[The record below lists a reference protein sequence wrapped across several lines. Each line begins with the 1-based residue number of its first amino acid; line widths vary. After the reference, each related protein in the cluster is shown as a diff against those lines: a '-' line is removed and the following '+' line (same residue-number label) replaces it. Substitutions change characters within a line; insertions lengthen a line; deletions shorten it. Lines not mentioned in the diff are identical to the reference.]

1 MTYKINLQ
9 PSDESFAADPGES
22 VLEAALRHGLNLPHS
37 CRGGSCLSCRARIL
51 AGRVEYPRGFPA
63 ALTEAEASEGF
74 ALLCQARA
82 LTDLQ
87 VEARPLEVPGNVRIR
102 RLPCRVQR
110 LERLSEDVM
119 GLYLKLPGFEPFEYL
134 AGQYVDILLA
144 DGRRRSFSIANPP
157 FDSELLEL
165 HVRRVTGGHFTEHV
179 FEKMKERALLR
190 LEGPLGQFYLRDDQQ
205 RPLLMMAGGTGYAPI
220 KAILRQAF
228 QDGFASPIHFYWGA
242 RAACDLYDR
251 QTVEAWTS
259 ERFAFVPVLSEPQAE
274 DVWAGR
280 TGWVHRAVLADFPD
294 LSGLDVYAA
303 GPPAMIEAAREEFL
317 AAGLPKER
325 LFFDSFD
332 YAADSDD

>member
-9 PSDESFAADPGES
+9 PSEESFTADPGES

-51 AGRVEYPRGFPA
+51 AGKVDYPRGLPA
-63 ALTEAEASEGF
+63 ALTEVDASQGF

-82 LTDLQ
+82 MTDLQ
-87 VEARPLEVPGNVRIR
+87 VEARPMEVPGNARIR

-119 GLYLKLPGFEPFEYL
+119 GMYLKLPGFEPFEYL
-134 AGQYVDILLA
+134 AGQYVDILLSN
-144 DGRRRSFSIANPP
+144 GRRRSFSIASPP

-165 HVRRVTGGHFTEHV
+165 HVRRVAGGHFTEHV
-179 FEKMKERALLR
+179 FENMKERALLR
-190 LEGPLGQFYLRDDQQ
+190 LEGPLGQFYLREDEQ
-205 RPLLMMAGGTGYAPI
+205 RPLIMMAGGTGYAPI

-228 QDGFASPIHFYWGA
+228 KDGFAPPIHFYWGA
-242 RAACDLYDR
+242 RGSADLYDR

-259 ERFAFVPVLSEPQAE
+259 ERFAFVPVLSEPSAQ
-274 DVWAGR
+274 DKWDGR
-280 TGWVHRAVLADFPD
+280 TGFVHRAVLEDFPE
-294 LSGLDVYAA
+294 LSGFDVYAA
-303 GPPAMIEAAREEFL
+303 GPPAMIEATREEFR
-317 AAGLPKER
+317 AAGLPVER

-332 YAADSDD
+332 YAADRED